1 MTSQCLRKYLAVA
14 TTVVGIVAGFLSL
27 KVTAAAS
34 DSVITGIADITNFM
48 ETCPTNDSAYAQIR
62 DAIEILVDGRPI
74 VAPVSCTEPFSSV
87 PIAQLSDELIL
98 LQALR
103 TAYYMS
109 SGTERRLPWTT
120 LSLWDWMTLRI
131 DGVNIR
137 TVPGQSFYCC
147 DQINGRY
154 YIAVSRNDPTRLA
167 QFRTWP
173 TLSVVLTLLAHETRH
188 ADPGAPGHTTGCLN
202 FPSPTDAPGC
212 DATYD
217 PANLGA
223 YGIQY
228 WLYSAWATGFLNVG
242 MACSDPAVAAAYL
255 DQLEFYAFYTR
266 DRFVTN
272 APPALNATPPYGG
285 PCVGGGKRL
294 GVTDLGDGLVSAS
307 PGILCGPDCSEYYA
321 EGANVRLFATPD
333 AGSVFQGWGG
343 ACNGTGVC
351 NLVMSVA
358 TNVTAT
364 FTFVGA
370 GSANANE
377 WVQRAYVAYYG
388 RPADPSGLA
397 YWAGRMDQES
407 GSLSSIIGA
416 FGNSDEFNRR
426 YGGLTYSQLI
436 DTLYQQTLGRAP
448 DAAGKDW
455 YMSQLATG
463 RTTLQT
469 ITLDLL
475 GGATGTDA
483 LTVANRLD
491 VANHY
496 TGKVAAGCAYGD
508 ELTGVGSLGAV
519 TFDTATTWAAKMAI
533 EGRCGP

>member
-188 ADPGAPGHTTGCLN
+188 ADPGAPGHTTGCLK
-202 FPSPTDAPGC
+202 FP
-212 DATYD
+212 
-217 PANLGA
+217 
-223 YGIQY
+223 
-228 WLYSAWATGFLNVG
+228 
-242 MACSDPAVAAAYL
+242 
-255 DQLEFYAFYTR
+255 
-266 DRFVTN
+266 VTN
-272 APPALNATPPYGG
+272 GRPRLRCHLRSGEPGGLRDSILALF
-285 PCVGGGKRL
+285 RL
-294 GVTDLGDGLVSAS
+294 GHGISQCRNGMLRSCGSGGRSTRSSSMPSTRVTVSS
-307 PGILCGPDCSEYYA
+307 PMRRRPSM
-321 EGANVRLFATPD
+321 RLPPM
-333 AGSVFQGWGG
+333 G
-343 ACNGTGVC
+343 
-351 NLVMSVA
+351 
-358 TNVTAT
+358 
-364 FTFVGA
+364 
-370 GSANANE
+370 
-377 WVQRAYVAYYG
+377 
-388 RPADPSGLA
+388 
-397 YWAGRMDQES
+397 
-407 GSLSSIIGA
+407 
-416 FGNSDEFNRR
+416 
-426 YGGLTYSQLI
+426 
-436 DTLYQQTLGRAP
+436 GRAS
-448 DAAGKDW
+448 G
-455 YMSQLATG
+455 
-463 RTTLQT
+463 
-469 ITLDLL
+469 
-475 GGATGTDA
+475 
-483 LTVANRLD
+483 VAN
-491 VANHY
+491 
-496 TGKVAAGCAYGD
+496 G
-508 ELTGVGSLGAV
+508 
-519 TFDTATTWAAKMAI
+519 
-533 EGRCGP
+533 